1 MSSRWSALLVWTVT
15 AGVAVFWGLR
25 LLAPATALPERAQ
38 VASLGPA
45 LSGDLSRLLG
55 AAPVAAP
62 EQVVAAPD
70 AATRFRL
77 TGVVATRTAR
87 EPSTTAVA
95 GLALIS
101 VDGKLPQAYRVGDK
115 LDGQYALQAVGL
127 RSARVGPPGAATGGF
142 VLELPPPTPAAT
154 GVPTGIAPP
163 PGMPAEMVPP
173 AYQPP
178 PAPIVPPPPMP
189 SGVGVSPGMMAP
201 PAMMPGGTPE
211 ARRREQTQ

>member
-15 AGVAVFWGLR
+15 AGVAVFWALR
-25 LLAPATALPERAQ
+25 LFAPSTALPERAQ
-38 VASLGPA
+38 IAAMGPA

-55 AAPVAAP
+55 AAPVAAAQP
-62 EQVVAAPD
+62 VAAAPD

-87 EPSTTAVA
+87 EPSSTAVA

-127 RSARVGPPGAATGGF
+127 RSARVGPVGAAAGGF

-154 GVPTGIAPP
+154 GVPGGMAPP
-163 PGMPAEMVPP
+163 PGMPAEMAPP

-178 PAPIVPPPPMP
+178 APVMPPPPMP
-189 SGVGVSPGMMAP
+189 SGAGAPPGMMAP
-201 PAMMPGGTPE
+201 PGAMQGGNPE